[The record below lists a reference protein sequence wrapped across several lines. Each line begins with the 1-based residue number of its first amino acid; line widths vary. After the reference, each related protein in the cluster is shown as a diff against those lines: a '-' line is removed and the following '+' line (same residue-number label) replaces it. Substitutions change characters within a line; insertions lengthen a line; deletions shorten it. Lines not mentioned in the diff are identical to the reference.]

1 MIAGAPATSSWL
13 QEYSRSLC
21 GLPPSSWAPG
31 KWEAETSPV
40 IHLPPSC
47 DFLPVPCR
55 SRLIIRLW
63 MAGILII
70 GLRLCYL
77 EKIGAHGILL
87 SSRRKIVFFLISKR
101 MPGKGAE
108 SHLGVLN

>member
-1 MIAGAPATSSWL
+1 MIAGAQATSSWL
-13 QEYSRSLC
+13 QGYSCSLC
-21 GLPPSSWAPG
+21 GLPPSLWAPG
-31 KWEAETSPV
+31 KWVAETSPV
-40 IHLPPSC
+40 IYLLPSC
-47 DFLPVPCR
+47 DFLPVLCL

-77 EKIGAHGILL
+77 EKVGAHVIPL
-87 SSRRKIVFFLISKR
+87 SSRRKIAFFLISKR

-108 SHLGVLN
+108 SHFGVLN